1 MTFTMIEYFTVCQM
15 FEENGPFSFVADAP
29 LADHFNL
36 GLRQV
41 DQPQPSLNDDFRI
54 QTALNST

>member
-1 MTFTMIEYFTVCQM
+1 MIEYFTVCQM

-29 LADHFNL
+29 LADHFDL

-41 DQPQPSLNDDFRI
+41 DQPQPSLNDDFRN
-54 QTALNST
+54 QTTLNLT